1 MRTGCPGFSLLENIV
16 PPSRTQ
22 PERASR
28 FSRCLESKVKTQA
41 EAELLKGDCE
51 RDGVADGEAAGA
63 AAGGH
68 GNNSC
73 GCRGRARR
81 GSRATG
87 AAASGAYAQR
97 ANEDDKDRAEE
108 TRMAISARC
117 EEKQ

>member
-1 MRTGCPGFSLLENIV
+1 MRTGCPGFSSLENIV
-16 PPSRTQ
+16 P
-22 PERASR
+22 
-28 FSRCLESKVKTQA
+28 LSKNSTGKGEPIQSLPGVKS
-41 EAELLKGDCE
+41 EDPGPKLLKGDCE

-97 ANEDDKDRAEE
+97 ANEDKDRAEE
-108 TRMAISARC
+108 T
-117 EEKQ
+117 